1 MTRILVTG
9 KQGQVGFELLR
20 SLSVL
25 GEVIAVGRDECDLAD
40 EHAVAA
46 LLDKYAPDVIVNPAA
61 YTAVDRAE
69 TEREMAFAINATAP
83 AVMAAA
89 AVKSGALLVHFSTD
103 YVYDGDKAG
112 AYLESDDT
120 GPRSVYGQ
128 SKLAGEQAIAASGA
142 RHLIFRTSWVFGA
155 HGNNFAKTMLR
166 LAGERESLKVVA
178 DQFGAPTAASVIADV
193 TAQVIGQYLHA
204 KSTDAFPYGIYHL
217 AAAGE
222 TNWRDYAVE
231 VVDQARALGAALKLK
246 ASDIEP
252 IPTSGYPLPAPRPA
266 NSRLSTD
273 KLRDTFGLALPEW
286 RDTLQRTLQLML

>member
-46 LLDKYAPDVIVNPAA
+46 LLDRYAPDVIVNPAA

-69 TEREMAFAINATAP
+69 TERELAFAINATAP

-112 AYLESDDT
+112 AYLESDAT

-193 TAQVIGQYLHA
+193 AAQVVGQYLHA

-273 KLRDTFGLALPEW
+273 KLRTTFGLALPEW
-286 RDTLQRTLQLML
+286 RDTLQRTLQLMI